1 MINFPVF
8 EQLEVKGYGLFP
20 GTAEKPGIDIYFKP
34 GLTLILGANGLGK
47 TTLIT
52 ILFRMLAG
60 AYDLP
65 RTALDAAELGG
76 SSLDV
81 RPLNF
86 QEKALFSNRVQDLA
100 TNATATLRLSIAQ
113 KQLTIRRNLKDLGLV
128 SVKFDTTEVLTD
140 EKEYQ
145 AKISSLSGVPS
156 FGDWLLLLRHMVF
169 YFEDRRELVWDRSA
183 QRHIFRT
190 MFLPPQEAQ
199 EWYRQ
204 ERDILS
210 RDTRYRNDFAA
221 LNRLMKRVVTSEK
234 AAGNETSLRAELVSL
249 RKLQE
254 IDEEAQSKLVDDADD
269 LDTMRHALRKSLL
282 SGELEADKSSR
293 ALESEKL
300 LLLKNYFPTKKQTA
314 QYLYS
319 LLIAQNYCAVCG
331 NEATSAAEQLSARVT
346 NLKCVVCESDLAPES
361 SSPKKII
368 SFSKEKV
375 KSLYG
380 KLREDKERVSTL
392 KKEMSEV
399 SNRYDAVATRLVET
413 RAAIAERTKQINRIE
428 NALPQDDERY
438 VKDKSELSE
447 LSKTLAGDRAELF
460 SLATSFK
467 VLVDQANTKILLN
480 SGAIKNAFADFA
492 GGFLAEKAQLKWSPE
507 NKSLGQISGTTKVD
521 FPAFSLEMSGSNFTA
536 PTLRNGPG
544 AVSESQREFID
555 LAFRM
560 ALIHVAS
567 GGTGGSLV
575 IDAPESSLDA
585 FFVKRAANVLC
596 RFGKSDSNNRLVV
609 ASNLVDGQLLPEM
622 IKNGISIEEQGLR
635 LVNLM
640 EIAIPTAA
648 LRDNRPEYEE
658 ELKKILALGGLS
670 ES

>member
-81 RPLNF
+81 RPLNV

-100 TNATATLRLSIAQ
+100 TNATAILRLSIGQRHLA
-113 KQLTIRRNLKDLGLV
+113 IRRNLKDLGLV
-128 SVKFDTTEVLTD
+128 SVKFDKTEVLTD

-145 AKISSLSGVPS
+145 TKISLLSGVPS

-190 MFLPPQEAQ
+190 MFLPPQEAHG
-199 EWYRQ
+199 WYLR

-221 LNRLMKRVVTSEK
+221 LNRLKKRVATSEK
-234 AAGNETSLRAELVSL
+234 AAGNETSLRTELVSL

-254 IDEEAQSKLVDDADD
+254 VDEEAQRGLVDEADD
-269 LDTMRHALRKSLL
+269 LDTRRHALRKSLL
-282 SGELEADKSSR
+282 SGELDADKSAR

-300 LLLKNYFPTKKQTA
+300 LLLKNYFPAEKQTA
-314 QYLYS
+314 QHLYS

-331 NEATSAAEQLSARVT
+331 NEATAAAEQLAARVAD
-346 NLKCVVCESDLAPES
+346 LKCVVCESDLTPES
-361 SSPKKII
+361 SSHEKII

-375 KSLYG
+375 KSLYD
-380 KLREDKERVSTL
+380 KLRVDKGRVSAL
-392 KKEMSEV
+392 KKEYAEV
-399 SNRYDAVATRLVET
+399 SGNYDAVATRLVDT
-413 RAAIAERTKQINRIE
+413 RAAIAERTKQISRIE

-447 LSKTLAGDRAELF
+447 LSKTLVGDRAELF
-460 SLATSFK
+460 RLATSFK
-467 VLVDQANTKILLN
+467 DLVDQANTKILQY
-480 SGAIKNAFADFA
+480 SGAIKDAFAGFA
-492 GGFLAEKAQLKWSPE
+492 SGFLAENAQLKWSPE
-507 NKSLGQISGTTKVD
+507 KKSLGQIGTAKVD
-521 FPAFSLEMSGSNFTA
+521 FPAFNLEMSGSDFTA
-536 PTLRNGPG
+536 PTLRNGPE

-567 GGTGGSLV
+567 SGAGGSLV

-622 IKNGISIEEQGLR
+622 IKNGISTEEQGLR
-635 LVNLM
+635 LLNLM
-640 EIAIPTAA
+640 DVAIPTAA
-648 LRDNRPEYEE
+648 LRENRPEYEE
-658 ELKKILALGGLS
+658 ELRKILASGGLS
-670 ES
+670 E

>member
-8 EQLEVKGYGLFP
+8 EQLEVKDYGLFP
-20 GTAEKPGIDIYFKP
+20 GTDEKPGIDIYFKP

-76 SSLDV
+76 SSLNV
-81 RPLNF
+81 RPLNV
-86 QEKALFSNRVQDLA
+86 QEKALFSNRVQNLA
-100 TNATATLRLSIAQ
+100 TNATAILRLSIGQ
-113 KQLTIRRNLKDLGLV
+113 KQLTIRRNLKDLGLL
-128 SVKFDTTEVLTD
+128 SVKFDKTEVLTD

-145 AKISSLSGVPS
+145 TKISSFSGLPS
-156 FGDWLLLLRHMVF
+156 FGDLLLLLRHMVF

-199 EWYRQ
+199 DWYLQ

-221 LNRLMKRVVTSEK
+221 LNRLKKRVATSEK
-234 AAGNETSLRAELVSL
+234 AVGNESSLRAELVSL
-249 RKLQE
+249 KKLQE
-254 IDEEAQSKLVDDADD
+254 VDEEAQSTLVDEADD
-269 LDTMRHALRKSLL
+269 LDTRRHALRKNLL
-282 SGELEADKSSR
+282 SSELEADNSSR
-293 ALESEKL
+293 VLESEKL
-300 LLLKNYFPTKKQTA
+300 LLLKKHFPTEKQTA
-314 QYLYS
+314 LYLYS

-331 NEATSAAEQLSARVT
+331 NEAASVAEQLSARVT
-346 NLKCVVCESDLAPES
+346 DLKCVVCESDLAPES
-361 SSPKKII
+361 SIHEKVV

-375 KSLYG
+375 KSLYD
-380 KLREDKERVSTL
+380 KLREDKERVSAL
-392 KKEMSEV
+392 KKEMAEV
-399 SNRYDAVATRLVET
+399 SGHYDAVATRLVKT
-413 RAAIAERTKQINRIE
+413 RAAIAERTKQINRVE
-428 NALPQDDERY
+428 NALPQDDEKY
-438 VKDKSELSE
+438 VQDKSELSE
-447 LSKTLAGDRAELF
+447 LRKTLAGDRAELI

-467 VLVDQANTKILLN
+467 DLVDQANTRILQN
-480 SGAIKNAFADFA
+480 SDAIKSAFADFA
-492 GGFLAEKAQLKWSPE
+492 SGFLSEKAQLKWSPE
-507 NKSLGQISGTTKVD
+507 NKRLGQTSGTTKVD

-536 PTLRNGPG
+536 PTLRYGPE

-567 GGTGGSLV
+567 RGTGGSLV

-622 IKNGISIEEQGLR
+622 IKNGISPEEQGLR
-635 LVNLM
+635 LLNLM
-640 EIAIPTAA
+640 EVAIPTAA
-648 LRDNRPEYEE
+648 LRENRPEYEE
-658 ELKKILALGGLS
+658 ELRKILALGGLS
-670 ES
+670 E